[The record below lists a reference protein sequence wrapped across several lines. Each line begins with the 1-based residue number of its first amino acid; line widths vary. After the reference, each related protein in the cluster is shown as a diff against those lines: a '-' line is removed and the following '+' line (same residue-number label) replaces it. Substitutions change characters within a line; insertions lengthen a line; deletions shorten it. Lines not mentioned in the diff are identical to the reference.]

1 MSVSTGIRPAR
12 GRAITATVI
21 AVLLGLLFAAT
32 GLAKLTSQPMVVAE
46 FALFGLP
53 TWFMDLT
60 GVLEIVSAVLVV
72 IPRTSR
78 IGAALIIC
86 ILACATV
93 EHVTHGQ
100 GSTAVGV
107 FVLLLIAV
115 ALVWLRGGISTPL
128 LTAPIKGTSP
138 R

>member
-1 MSVSTGIRPAR
+1 VTQSSKW
-12 GRAITATVI
+12 ATVI
-21 AVLLGLLFAAT
+21 SIFLCVVFAAT

-60 GVLEIVSAVLVV
+60 GVLEVVSAVLVV

-78 IGAALIIC
+78 IGAALIVC
-86 ILACATV
+86 ILACAIV
-93 EHVTHGQ
+93 EHVIHGQ
-100 GSTAVGV
+100 AGTGAGV
-107 FVLLLIAV
+107 LVLLLIAV
-115 ALVWLRGGISTPL
+115 ALIWLRGSISTPL
-128 LTAPIKGTSP
+128 LSASVKGTSP

>member
-1 MSVSTGIRPAR
+1 VTDASKSGR
-12 GRAITATVI
+12 GSAVTATVI
-21 AVLLGLLFAAT
+21 STFLCVVFAAT

-46 FALFGLP
+46 FALFGIP

-60 GVLEIVSAVLVV
+60 GVLEVAAAVLVV

-86 ILACATV
+86 ILACAIV

-100 GSTAVGV
+100 ASTGAAV

-115 ALVWLRGGISTPL
+115 ALVWLRGGLSTPL
-128 LTAPIKGTSP
+128 LSASAKGTSL